1 VSVKNG
7 SGIIGSTCQAK
18 CHGPFYAT
26 DGNMDIDRDKQ
37 QKVIAKTNE
46 LLHSTE
52 SKRMLLR
59 FQRGV
64 VDLENKRFAVLQN
77 SEFVQK
83 FIDYLYTLYQQGPD
97 SNVLKLL
104 EKISYCACNADK
116 ELRERAIF
124 IFSIFIDKVAKE
136 KNTPEFLEGVS
147 RLLVNWLQIETEYL
161 SGFPLICQQLQT
173 MLQKMLRMGLWY
185 QTENLII
192 VLSQIQKGVIEKNN
206 LIRKIIGKVHASLAE
221 EPFLKSLV
229 DVYLDKTEDRRDI
242 AQCLL
247 LHFGSKAAAVLVQTL
262 IDCTDKEKRFSL
274 IEFIPE
280 TGKVA
285 LPICKFCLQQN
296 PPWYVV
302 RNLIIVIS
310 RMEDA
315 KLYEMVRPY
324 LTHKD
329 IRVQLQVLT
338 CVTKLG
344 GGQMRDRLIEA
355 LNYINDELK
364 QQVVVQLGNMG
375 GKDVGNALSALLEKR
390 GDFAIHVR
398 DELILTIISKIK
410 FEPSDRAIRVI
421 KELLGE
427 RVQRFD
433 EGDRIT
439 QAARDALVSMELK
452 NTSNKP
458 LGTLAAPSAPV
469 SEGTEVF
476 KVPVVTEEE
485 LDSLM
490 KGILP
495 DTEEELDSL
504 STLTTMPQREDKNP
518 LESTGKTNGKEAII
532 QEAKKNLA
540 DPSSAIHFALWAKLY
555 EDMTTEEFT
564 AFHAALQLRTYQ
576 PGEMIVARDD
586 LEASLFFLDSG
597 TVNLIRNH
605 EGEEVYL
612 HPISAGELIGSDI
625 FLTGDAWNLSLY
637 AKETVRARVFNLEDL
652 MKMQVDLPHL
662 AEKIFL
668 YCSRHDVLPSL
679 LRVFDEPETAV
690 QESVAIERGANF
702 KKGKEDKLQQG
713 FLLKKAKGGLC
724 FSLPVKANEKIGKLL
739 ENQLRLSIRFS
750 TGGVESV
757 IALITGSIRSVLK
770 PAEAVVFVKFIRPLS
785 DTQYQCEG
793 IKFPESV

>member
-1 VSVKNG
+1 
-7 SGIIGSTCQAK
+7 
-18 CHGPFYAT
+18 
-26 DGNMDIDRDKQ
+26 MDIDREKQ

-46 LLHSTE
+46 LLHNTE

-64 VDLENKRFAVLQN
+64 VDLENNRFAVLQN
-77 SEFVQK
+77 SEFVEK
-83 FIDYLYTLYQQGPD
+83 LIDYLYTLYQQWPD
-97 SNVLKLL
+97 NNILKLL
-104 EKISYCACNADK
+104 EKISDCACNADK

-124 IFSIFIDKVAKE
+124 ILSIFIDKVAKE
-136 KNTPEFLEGVS
+136 KNTPEFLEAVS

-338 CVTKLG
+338 CITKLG

-375 GKDVGNALSALLEKR
+375 GKDVGSALAALLEKR

-398 DELILTIISKIK
+398 DELILTIITKIK

-421 KELLGE
+421 KELLSE
-427 RVQRFD
+427 RAQRFG
-433 EGDRIT
+433 EGDRIM
-439 QAARDALVSMELK
+439 QAAQDALVSMELK

-458 LGTLAAPSAPV
+458 LGSLASPSATV

-490 KGILP
+490 RGILP
-495 DTEEELDSL
+495 DTEEALDSL
-504 STLTTMPQREDKNP
+504 SMLTTMPPTEAKKP
-518 LESTGKTNGKEAII
+518 LEATSKTNDKETVIK
-532 QEAKKNLA
+532 EAKKNLT

-564 AFHAALQLRTYQ
+564 TFHAALQLRTYQ
-576 PGEMIVARDD
+576 PGEMIVARGD

-597 TVNLIRNH
+597 TVNLIRNY
-605 EGEEVYL
+605 EGEEVHL

-637 AKETVRARVFNLEDL
+637 AKDTVRARVFNLEDL

-668 YCSRHDVLPSL
+668 YCSRHDVLPTL
-679 LRVFDEPETAV
+679 LRVFDEPETAS
-690 QESVAIERGANF
+690 QESVNIERGANF

-724 FSLPVKANEKIGKLL
+724 FSLPVKANEKIGKFL
-739 ENQLRLSIRFS
+739 ENQLRIDIRFS
-750 TGGVESV
+750 AGGVESI
-757 IALITGSIRSVLK
+757 IALIVGSIRSVLK

-785 DTQYQCEG
+785 DTHYQCMD
-793 IKFPESV
+793 INFPESL